1 MSVPTA
7 TGGAVRE
14 ERLLEEGA
22 KHGLARPSRARG

>member
-1 MSVPTA
+1 VPPPPSPP
-7 TGGAVRE
+7 GAVTE

>member
-1 MSVPTA
+1 VGVPPVF
-7 TGGAVRE
+7 GGAVRE